1 MKKKYENPCN
11 LWLKIKTVW
20 ELTRAEHGLMYG
32 CGVLIG
38 IIIADKT
45 VLFSGLALFGFFTA
59 FLLEAGTFALND
71 YYDLESDIANQ
82 RTDRPLVREELRKE
96 EALLIACVAIAA
108 GLAFAVF
115 LNRICFALA
124 VILAVMGVLYDIK
137 MKEFIAVSNFY
148 IAATMA
154 IPFIFGGLLAY
165 APEQTELMQ
174 PLLILAA
181 IAFFAGFGREVMK
194 DMGDVKGDEVRDVKS
209 IARVYGME
217 KAMRVTIFS
226 YFLAVVLSA
235 VPFFIGNT
243 PYFHNLAYIVPVI
256 AADVLFVHTCLGL
269 KFKSFRKKND
279 SKTVSFDINYNYLRK
294 ETLIALGIGL
304 IAFVSGTLV

>member
-1 MKKKYENPCN
+1 MS
-11 LWLKIKTVW
+11 KIKALW
-20 ELTRAEHGLMYG
+20 ALTRTEHGLMYG

-38 IIIADKT
+38 IVIADKA
-45 VLFSGLALFGFFTA
+45 VLFSELALFGFFTT

-71 YYDLESDIANQ
+71 YCDLESDQANQ
-82 RTDRPLVREELRKE
+82 RMDRPLVRGELRKE

-124 VILAVMGVLYDIK
+124 VLLAVMGVLYDIK
-137 MKEFIAVSNFY
+137 MKKFIAVSNFY

-165 APEQTELMQ
+165 APERTEMMRF
-174 PLLILAA
+174 LLILAS

-194 DMGDVKGDEVRDVKS
+194 DIADMKGDALRDIRS
-209 IARVYGME
+209 IAREYGVN
-217 KAMRVTIFS
+217 KAKDITVFS
-226 YFLAVVLSA
+226 YSLAVILSA
-235 VPFFIGNT
+235 VPFFLVNT
-243 PYFHNLAYIVPVI
+243 PYFFNLAYLLPVM
-256 AADVLFVHTCLGL
+256 AADVLFVHTCIKL
-269 KFKSFRKKND
+269 KSFRKRFD
-279 SKTVSFDINYNYLRK
+279 SFDINYNYLRK

-304 IAFVSGTLV
+304 IAFVSGTLF